1 MNPIK
6 WLNTFRTTQT
16 IGSEP
21 EVKTVEKDVSSVLG
35 GFFDASKT
43 NLSNEKSISDKLL
56 QANADWVYRNNDVIA
71 KEVSGIEFELYQ
83 MGIKDGEIEYTEID
97 DHPLLTLLD
106 KFNETTTK
114 TDGIYITQSHKK
126 MTGDAFWYLDGKG
139 SNINNIFVLQPDHI
153 ELTLG
158 DFTDSSDRMVE
169 NYKYSAT
176 VDGELVEKTY
186 EPDQIVHIK
195 TPNPNNPYRGYGA
208 VEAAAATIDLDWL
221 TTDLSKKFFQ
231 NGAITNFILSTEGK
245 LQEEQLKRLKA
256 EFKSAYGGSKNAF
269 KTMILGGGLKP
280 TTIQSSNKDMEF
292 LAQLE
297 WYRDKIMV
305 LFGNTKA
312 SLGII
317 DDVNRASHESSMIAW
332 KRNSVKPEMQS
343 IVNALN
349 EYLVPRYGDNLI
361 LGFCDP
367 IPEDRNAILE
377 EVKIAVEAKLIS
389 RNEARKMLD
398 YDEVPGEEHDAV
410 PIPGV
415 IPPALA
421 NIDVPKIL
429 RQRGWYKKLKDYRV
443 YKEIGKDLAK
453 AKKAKA
459 KRDTV
464 VTVKTVEPEAR
475 IHERLTNEQVMDY
488 VEKQLGAVEQ
498 VEGRFKNKIE
508 QFVLDVKEEAL
519 RNYPESQPKQYS
531 KALIDEDQ
539 FMVKAE
545 LDFAPLLRDIAIL
558 SGNEALKLIESK
570 EQYFA
575 FNYEDNIK
583 RSVRKFAG
591 SMLETEQQKMVDII
605 KQGLDEGLSIPNIRN
620 NMATEFDNLSK
631 VQSERISRTEVIR
644 ASNEAAI
651 DAWKQSGVVEG
662 KQWLTTEDGR
672 EDAEC
677 AELNGKVVW
686 SLGGD
691 FYQKEGEFEN
701 GDPPLHPNCRCV
713 VLPVI
718 DKEKAFDADSLVKI
732 KELEGKID
740 KRTKE
745 YREIKQKN
753 LEQEQY
759 IKSLEKLLNE

>member
-1 MNPIK
+1 MPK
-6 WLNTFRTTQT
+6 WLSTSRTTQRT
-16 IGSEP
+16 GKPE
-21 EVKTVEKDVSSVLG
+21 EVKSVTVDKDIGVLG
-35 GFFDASKT
+35 GFFDASKQ
-43 NLSNEKSISDKLL
+43 NLSNEKSISSKLL
-56 QANADWVYRNNDVIA
+56 EANADWVYRNNDVIA
-71 KEVSGIEFELYQ
+71 KEVSSIEFELYQ
-83 MGIKDGEIEYTEID
+83 VGIKNGELEYTEID

-139 SNINNIFVLQPDHI
+139 SDINNIFLLQPDHV
-153 ELTLG
+153 ELVLG

-169 NYKYSAT
+169 AYKYKAT
-176 VDGELVEKTY
+176 VDGKEVEKTY

-208 VEAAAATIDLDWL
+208 VEAAASTIDLDWL

-280 TTIQSSNKDMEF
+280 TTIQANNREMEF

-312 SLGII
+312 SLGLI

-332 KRNSVKPEMQS
+332 KRNSVKPEMES

-367 IPEDRNAILE
+367 IPEDRQAILD
-377 EVKIAVEAKLIS
+377 EVKLAVEAKLIS
-389 RNEARKMLD
+389 RNEARAMLD

-410 PIPGV
+410 PIPGQV
-415 IPPALA
+415 PPALE

-429 RQRGWYKKLKDYRV
+429 RKRGWYKKLKDYRV

-459 KRDTV
+459 KRDTI
-464 VTVKTVEPEAR
+464 VTVKKAEPEAR
-475 IHERLTNEQVMDY
+475 IHERLTNEQVMEY
-488 VEKQLGAVEQ
+488 VGKQLGAVEQ
-498 VEGRFKNKIE
+498 VEARFKNKIE

-519 RNYPESQPKQYS
+519 KNYPESQPKQYS
-531 KALIDEDQ
+531 KALINEDE

-558 SGNEALKLIESK
+558 SGNEALDLIDEK
-570 EQYFA
+570 AQYFG
-575 FNYEDNIK
+575 FDYEPTIK
-583 RSVRKFAG
+583 ENVKKFTR
-591 SMLETEQQKMVDII
+591 SMLDTEQDKMVQII
-605 KQGLDEGLSIPNIRN
+605 KQGLDEGLSIPNIRR
-620 NMATEFDNLSK
+620 NMSEAFDDLSK
-631 VQSERISRTEVIR
+631 VQAERIARTEVIR
-644 ASNEAAI
+644 TSNEAAI
-651 DAWKQSGVVEG
+651 DAWVESGVVEG
-662 KQWLTTEDGR
+662 KQWFTAEDGR
-672 EDAEC
+672 VDSEC
-677 AELNGKVVW
+677 AELNGKIVW
-686 SLGGD
+686 TLKGD
-691 FYQKEGEFEN
+691 FYEKDGEFDN

>member
-1 MNPIK
+1 MTGKP
-6 WLNTFRTTQT
+6 
-16 IGSEP
+16 E
-21 EVKTVEKDVSSVLG
+21 EVKTVETKTKDLGILG
-35 GFFDASKT
+35 GFFDADKK
-43 NLSNEKSISDKLL
+43 NLSGEKSISNKLL
-56 QANADWVYRNNDVIA
+56 MANADWVYRNNDVIA
-71 KEVSGIEFELYQ
+71 KEVAQIEFELYSV
-83 MGIKDGEIEYTEID
+83 GIKDGEIEYTEIE
-97 DHPLLTLLD
+97 DHPLLQLLD
-106 KFNETTTK
+106 RFNETTTK

-139 SNINNIFVLQPDHI
+139 DNINNIFILQPDNV
-153 ELTLG
+153 ELVLG
-158 DFTDSSDRMVE
+158 DFTDNSARLVDA
-169 NYKYSAT
+169 YKYSAT

-186 EPDQIVHIK
+186 EPDDIVHIK
-195 TPNPNNPYRGYGA
+195 TPNPSNPYRGYGA

-245 LQEEQLKRLKA
+245 IQEEQLKRLKA

-312 SLGII
+312 SIGII

-332 KRNSVKPEMQS
+332 KRNSVKPEMES

-361 LGFCDP
+361 LGFSDP

-377 EVKIAVEAKLIS
+377 EVKVAVEAKLIS

-410 PIPGV
+410 PIPGQV
-415 IPPALA
+415 PEALQ
-421 NIDVPKIL
+421 NVDVPKIL

-453 AKKAKA
+453 AKIAKK
-459 KRDTV
+459 KRNEI

-475 IHERLTNEQVMDY
+475 IHNRLTNEQVKEY
-488 VEKQLGAVEQ
+488 VDKQLGAVEQ
-498 VEGRFKNKIE
+498 VEKRFQNKVE
-508 QFVLDVKEEAL
+508 QFILDVKDEAL
-519 RNYPESQPKQYS
+519 KNYPEKQPKQYS
-531 KALIDEDQ
+531 KALIDEEEYL
-539 FMVKAE
+539 VKAQ
-545 LDFAPLLRDIAIL
+545 LDFTPLLKDIALI
-558 SGNEALKLIESK
+558 SGNEAIDLIDEK
-570 EQYFA
+570 MQYFG
-575 FNYEDNIK
+575 FDYEATIK
-583 RSVRKFAG
+583 QNVKKFTE
-591 SMLETEQQKMVDII
+591 SMLQTEQDKMVEII
-605 KQGLDEGLSIPNIRN
+605 KQGLDEGLSIPNIRR
-620 NMATEFDNLSK
+620 NMEDEFNNLSK
-631 VQSERISRTEVIR
+631 VQSERIARTEVIR
-644 ASNEAAI
+644 TSNEAAV
-651 DAWKQSGVVEG
+651 DAWKESGVVEG

-672 EDAEC
+672 EDADC
-677 AELNGKVVW
+677 AELNGKIVW
-686 SLGGD
+686 NLGGD

-718 DKEKAFDADSLVKI
+718 DRDKSFDAESLAKI
-732 KELEGKID
+732 AELEKSID

-745 YREIKQKN
+745 YREIKKQN

>member
-1 MNPIK
+1 MTGKP
-6 WLNTFRTTQT
+6 
-16 IGSEP
+16 E
-21 EVKTVEKDVSSVLG
+21 EVKTIEAETKDLGILG
-35 GFFDASKT
+35 GFFDADKK
-43 NLSNEKSISDKLL
+43 NLSGEKSISSKLL
-56 QANADWVYRNNDVIA
+56 MANADWVYRNNDVIA
-71 KEVSGIEFELYQ
+71 KEVATIEFELYTV
-83 MGIKDGEIEYTEID
+83 GIKEGEIEYTEIE

-106 KFNETTTK
+106 RFNETTTK

-139 SNINNIFVLQPDHI
+139 SDINNIFLLQPDNV
-153 ELTLG
+153 ELVLG
-158 DFTDSSDRMVE
+158 DFTDNSARLVDA
-169 NYKYSAT
+169 YKYSAT

-186 EPDQIVHIK
+186 QPDQIVHIK
-195 TPNPNNPYRGYGA
+195 TPNPSNPYRGYGA

-312 SLGII
+312 SIGIV

-332 KRNSVKPEMQS
+332 KRNSVKPEMES

-361 LGFCDP
+361 LGFSDP

-389 RNEARKMLD
+389 RNEARAMLD

-410 PIPGV
+410 PIPGQ
-415 IPPALA
+415 IPAALQ
-421 NIDVPKIL
+421 NVDVPKIL

-453 AKKAKA
+453 AKLAKK
-459 KRDTV
+459 KRNEV
-464 VTVKTVEPEAR
+464 VTVKSVEPEAR
-475 IHERLTNEQVMDY
+475 IHNRLTNEQVNEY
-488 VEKQLGAVEQ
+488 VDKQLGAVEQ
-498 VEGRFKNKIE
+498 VEKRFQNKVE

-519 RNYPESQPKQYS
+519 KNYPEKQPKQYS
-531 KALIDEDQ
+531 KALIDEEEYL
-539 FMVKAE
+539 VKAQ
-545 LDFAPLLRDIAIL
+545 LDFAPLLKDIAIIA
-558 SGNEALKLIESK
+558 GNEAIDLIDEK
-570 EQYFA
+570 AQYFG
-575 FNYEDNIK
+575 FDYEATIRANVK
-583 RSVRKFAG
+583 KFTE
-591 SMLETEQQKMVDII
+591 SMLQTEQDKMVEII
-605 KQGLDEGLSIPNIRN
+605 KQGLDEGLSIPNIRR
-620 NMATEFDNLSK
+620 NMSDAFDNLSK
-631 VQSERISRTEVIR
+631 VQSERIARTEVIR
-644 ASNEAAI
+644 ASNEAAV
-651 DAWKQSGVVEG
+651 DAWRESGVVEG

-672 EDAEC
+672 EDADC
-677 AELNGKVVW
+677 AELNGKIVW
-686 SLGGD
+686 NLGGD
-691 FYQKEGEFEN
+691 FYQKEGEFDN

-718 DKEKAFDADSLVKI
+718 DKDKSFDAD
-732 KELEGKID
+732 
-740 KRTKE
+740 T
-745 YREIKQKN
+745 
-753 LEQEQY
+753 
-759 IKSLEKLLNE
+759 